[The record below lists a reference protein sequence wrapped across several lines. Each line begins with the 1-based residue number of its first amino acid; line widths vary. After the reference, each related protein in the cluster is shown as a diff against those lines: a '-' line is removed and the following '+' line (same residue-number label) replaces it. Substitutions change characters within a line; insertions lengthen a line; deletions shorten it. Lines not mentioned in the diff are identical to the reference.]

1 MATSPAAGLGV
12 GRVQFIAVVV
22 EGAHPHWV
30 APLCGVYALVLGTAE
45 MRLTV
50 AAGEPARSGVR
61 GERRSAPVRGG
72 QGKSA
77 VSSATAGKERSGQ
90 AREGQGQVRSEEVRE
105 NQVRSGQGEFRS
117 ESGQSQV
124 RVRSGLGPSHG
135 QASGRSGEGQ
145 VEL

>member
-12 GRVQFIAVVV
+12 GRVQFVAVVV

-90 AREGQGQVRSEEVRE
+90 AREGQGQVRSEEVR
-105 NQVRSGQGEFRS
+105 SGQGEFRS